1 MCGDIRDSG
10 RGRRE
15 GESDATGCWSFV
27 LVVIDTIRDGRSSL
41 VFELLDREFSQR
53 CNLARGTMAE

>member
-1 MCGDIRDSG
+1 MGILEIAG
-10 RGRRE
+10 G
-15 GESDATGCWSFV
+15 GGDATGCWSFV

-41 VFELLDREFSQR
+41 VFELLDREFSRR